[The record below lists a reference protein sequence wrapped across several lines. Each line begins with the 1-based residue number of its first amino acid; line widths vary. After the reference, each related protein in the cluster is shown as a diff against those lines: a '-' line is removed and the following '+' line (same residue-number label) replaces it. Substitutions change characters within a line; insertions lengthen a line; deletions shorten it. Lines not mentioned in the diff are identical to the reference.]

1 MPDSSLWLLL
11 FIIALA
17 IGFGVVNGFNDA
29 ANAIAASVGSRALS
43 PRKAIILAAVFNM
56 AGAATGLAVAR
67 TIGEGILVPQV
78 ISQFEY
84 VPVMA
89 ALASVIIWG
98 AIATRY
104 GLPISLTH
112 GFVAGLAA
120 AGIALAGSGAVMWG
134 WSYRLSQTLAAVV
147 TAPVLGFV
155 GGFALMLILFWVC
168 RRRAPARMR
177 VIFSRLQWLTTA
189 FLAYSHGK
197 NDGQMPI
204 GVIAMALVIYYQ
216 QIGQFGQAAVVWDEI
231 ALGGNLWWIIIISAL
246 AISSG
251 TAIGGWRVI
260 KTVGLRVTALQ
271 PIHGFAAQASA
282 AAVIEAASQLG
293 IPVSTT
299 HCASS
304 AIMGVGATRRLSAV
318 RWGVAG
324 NIAAAW
330 ILTFPICG
338 GLGYLFAWLM
348 KAIF

>member
-1 MPDSSLWLLL
+1 MLDSSLWLLL
-11 FIIALA
+11 LIIVLA

-29 ANAIAASVGSRALS
+29 ANAVAASIGSRALS
-43 PRKAIILAAVFNM
+43 PRNAIIVAVISNIV
-56 AGAATGLAVAR
+56 GAATGLAVAR

-78 ISQFEY
+78 ISQFGY

-89 ALASVIIWG
+89 ALASVITWG

-177 VIFSRLQWLTTA
+177 VVFSRLQWLTTA

-204 GVIAMALVIYYQ
+204 GVIAMGLVIYYQ

-251 TAIGGWRVI
+251 IAIGGWRVI

-282 AAVIEAASQLG
+282 ATVIEIASLLG
-293 IPVSTT
+293 VPVSTT

-324 NIAAAW
+324 NIVAAW